1 MIVAVTLNK
10 ETNEVFDHF
19 GETKNFYLYDT
30 DTKEGKII
38 DNGGFSHHS
47 LISYI
52 ISLNVN
58 VLICGGMGSHAFDL
72 LSDSNIK
79 VYPGASGDVKD
90 VINKYLD
97 NKLIVN
103 YSKLHQCSHTH

>member
-1 MIVAVTLNK
+1 MIIAVTLNK
-10 ETNEVFDHF
+10 ETNEVFGHF
-19 GETKNFYLYDT
+19 GETKNFYLYNT
-30 DTKEGKII
+30 DTKEETIV

-72 LSDSNIK
+72 LKASNIK
-79 VYPGASGDVKD
+79 VYPGAQGNVKD
-90 VINKYLD
+90 VIKKYLD
-97 NKLIVN
+97 NKLIAN
-103 YSKLHQCSHTH
+103 YTKIHECSHNH